1 MLSSPPFSFRF
12 PVKSWQIVP
21 CWQIG
26 QCEMSSSYF
35 WKTNK
40 QTNNAPSFV
49 ILPRPSLLS
58 GEVHT
63 GLSEAQ
69 LLHVYV
75 FSSHAWLSM
84 IFTLDDF
91 WIFLSKSVKPF
102 ITPGEPSTYLPFLL
116 WGLVGHMPNQPLPH
130 PMSIS
135 FFFFF
140 FGSFFRSWGPNPG
153 PCAS

>member
-1 MLSSPPFSFRF
+1 MRRVLAISE
-12 PVKSWQIVP
+12 KQ
-21 CWQIG
+21 
-26 QCEMSSSYF
+26 
-35 WKTNK
+35 TNE

-75 FSSHAWLSM
+75 LSSHARLSV

-91 WIFLSKSVKPF
+91 WTFSPNRLGLLSLQESPA
-102 ITPGEPSTYLPFLL
+102 PTYHFY
-116 WGLVGHMPNQPLPH
+116 
-130 PMSIS
+130 
-135 FFFFF
+135 
-140 FGSFFRSWGPNPG
+140 FG
-153 PCAS
+153 AL